1 MPGRVGKRNQI
12 GDHRW
17 LAQYEDERMR
27 NYDGQNHTLVSS
39 KFDLT
44 GLSWSEI
51 RDLETDLVD
60 QNDEPMT
67 FGRALEA
74 LRKSWRSF
82 KLNRKNGSPSPDL
95 CLRILKLQNGLGLP
109 LSQFEELEKYGG
121 SRWALQEL
129 ENQESTSDEE
139 EVILRREERDSM
151 LESLGV
157 NDDDSE
163 HLDSSEWSDWSG
175 SDDLN
180 GEELSKQLKRE
191 EFKDQ
196 LNAWGLDD
204 EEF

>member
-1 MPGRVGKRNQI
+1 
-12 GDHRW
+12 
-17 LAQYEDERMR
+17 
-27 NYDGQNHTLVSS
+27 
-39 KFDLT
+39 
-44 GLSWSEI
+44 
-51 RDLETDLVD
+51 
-60 QNDEPMT
+60 
-67 FGRALEA
+67 
-74 LRKSWRSF
+74 
-82 KLNRKNGSPSPDL
+82 
-95 CLRILKLQNGLGLP
+95 
-109 LSQFEELEKYGG
+109 
-121 SRWALQEL
+121 
-129 ENQESTSDEE
+129 
-139 EVILRREERDSM
+139 M